1 MFSTQVMILS
11 YPIVQDNSL
20 RKFTCLKNLARPL
33 IARKYLVVFFTKY
46 QFAVNWDFKIII
58 IIIIIITNNTV
69 K

>member
-1 MFSTQVMILS
+1 MFSTQVMILN
-11 YPIVQDNSL
+11 YPIVQDNSP
-20 RKFTCLKNLARPL
+20 RKFICLKNLARPL

-46 QFAVNWDFKIII
+46 QFEIFKIIV